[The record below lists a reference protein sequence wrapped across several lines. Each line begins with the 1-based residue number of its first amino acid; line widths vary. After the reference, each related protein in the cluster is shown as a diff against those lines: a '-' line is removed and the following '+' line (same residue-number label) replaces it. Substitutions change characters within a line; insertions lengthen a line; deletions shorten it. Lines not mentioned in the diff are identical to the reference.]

1 MLIQERMMV
10 RLEGLIQVIFEE
22 LDPVWLKSMWDED
35 GDTRNSM
42 IEIIHLLYLIKTMPW
57 ISMFI
62 MTFRLGL

>member
-1 MLIQERMMV
+1 MV

-42 IEIIHLLYLIKTMPW
+42 IEIIHLLYLIKTMP
-57 ISMFI
+57 
-62 MTFRLGL
+62 